1 MMPAELLGQG
11 YWSVLQLAAVSV
23 LLSVPPPPSH
33 VASLGRMATASVR
46 AVLEPQELSAVTETL
61 PELVPNVTVM
71 EVVPDPEV
79 IEAPVGTVQV

>member
-1 MMPAELLGQG
+1 
-11 YWSVLQLAAVSV
+11 
-23 LLSVPPPPSH
+23 
-33 VASLGRMATASVR
+33 MATASVR
-46 AVLEPQELSAVTETL
+46 AVLDPQELSAVTETL